1 MKRGKRVTDKGS
13 EIEHSS
19 GIKRRIS
26 RSEHSFQRSKD
37 SEMQLNVDR
46 KQVKFELDVFA

>member
-1 MKRGKRVTDKGS
+1 MKRGKRVADKGT
-13 EIEHSS
+13 ETEHSS
-19 GIKRRIS
+19 SIKRRIS

-37 SEMQLNVDR
+37 SEMPLNVDR